1 MADTDSTK
9 IEVHRRE
16 AGHSRETRRLRR
28 EGRIPGVLY
37 GLGGDP
43 VAFDA
48 DERDLR
54 HALAHR
60 GAVLELVLDG
70 SGEPAV
76 LKEAQRHPVR
86 GDLMHVDLV
95 RVDLKKPIEA
105 QVAIH
110 LTDSESSPGVREGGV
125 LEHPT
130 REITIEAL
138 PADVPEY
145 LEVSVGEMEI
155 NDRLTAEAVAL
166 PAGVTLISDVEE
178 VLATVSPPR
187 LVVEE
192 EPEVEGETEL
202 VGEAGESAESAGE
215 DAGDS
220 GDSDS
225 GDSE

>member
-1 MADTDSTK
+1 MAETDSTK
-9 IEVHRRE
+9 ITVQRRE

-28 EGRIPGVLY
+28 GGRIPGVLY
-37 GLGGDP
+37 GLGGEP

-54 HALAHR
+54 HALQHR

-76 LKEAQRHPVR
+76 LKDAQRHPVR

-95 RVDLKKPIEA
+95 RVDLNKPIEA
-105 QVAIH
+105 QVNIH
-110 LTDSESSPGVREGGV
+110 LTGQETSPGVREGGV

-138 PADVPEY
+138 PADVPEF
-145 LEVSVGEMEI
+145 LELSVAEMLI
-155 NDRLTAEAVAL
+155 NDRLTTEAVVL
-166 PAGVTLISDVEE
+166 PSGVTLVSDLEE
-178 VLATVSPPR
+178 VIASVSPPR
-187 LVVEE
+187 VEE
-192 EPEVEGETEL
+192 EPEVEVETEL
-202 VGEAGESAESAGE
+202 VGEDGEPVEAAGD
-215 DAGDS
+215 DAGDSDS